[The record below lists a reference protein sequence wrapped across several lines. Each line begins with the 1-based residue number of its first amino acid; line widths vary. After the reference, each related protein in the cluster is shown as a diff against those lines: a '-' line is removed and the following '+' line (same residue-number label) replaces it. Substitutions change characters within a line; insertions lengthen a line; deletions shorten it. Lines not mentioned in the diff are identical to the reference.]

1 MYKMTMLQIQNT
13 LIKHQHHWKISKM
26 YLTWTHNMLNI
37 KWVTLIHL
45 NFLLNLIK
53 SISWIYPLLKV
64 KVMVFYSL
72 YESCSK
78 FLASAPVEPL
88 RTGYVR
94 KQGIESLPF
103 QDMNKQPFLVR
114 CFSTTEI
121 SMRRNRLRLHSNT
134 EYLIQVFYCR
144 CYVPIAIG
152 AKLVSPG

>member
-37 KWVTLIHL
+37 KWVTLIHVH
-45 NFLLNLIK
+45 FLLNLIK

-78 FLASAPVEPL
+78 SLAFVHVELL

-103 QDMNKQPFLVR
+103 QDMNKQPFPVR
-114 CFSTTEI
+114 CFSTMEI
-121 SMRRNRLRLHSNT
+121 SMRRNLLRLHSNR
-134 EYLIQVFYCR
+134 EYLIQVFYWR
-144 CYVPIAIG
+144 CYVPTAIG
-152 AKLVSPG
+152 AK